1 MELNDIYI
9 PESII
14 DNIFSQCD
22 YSDKIVFTKINQFT
36 RKYKDSI
43 KYESFNLIND
53 NYSIFKLCF
62 RKYKYTD
69 EELLEL
75 GIRSMKGMKTIWGS
89 TLSGYYDLR
98 YIYEIIYAGL
108 EPREI
113 KGYCQKLNLYYL
125 LNEIKKCRSF
135 NHFETMKNINNN
147 PSLYSL
153 RRDFSNI
160 MIDKKRIHWETI
172 Y

>member
-1 MELNDIYI
+1 MEFDGIYLNED
-9 PESII
+9 II
-14 DNIFSQCD
+14 DNIFFHCD
-22 YSDKIVFTKINQFT
+22 YHQKIIFSEINSYT

-43 KYESFNLIND
+43 KYQAFLTINE

-62 RKYKYTD
+62 RKYKYTE

-89 TLSGYYDLR
+89 TISGYYDLR

-108 EPREI
+108 DPKKLSE
-113 KGYCQKLNLYYL
+113 YCNKLNLYYL
-125 LNEIKKCRSF
+125 INEIKKCKSF
-135 NHFETMKNINNN
+135 NHFETLVNINNN

-153 RRDFSNI
+153 KNDFTNI
-160 MIDKKRIHWETI
+160 MINGKKVNWETI